1 MSIGPLTGPLGVS
14 RKEVVVIE
22 ENLVEPSKS
31 RVVIREYDPFSN
43 AVIGEEFIDMRL
55 APGNPE
61 LAAQIH
67 QSNKATQSAQ
77 RATLLAPGFTV
88 AKGLGFVGAKVG
100 LPSTRKIVEGIK
112 GAFVQPKIKT
122 TPLQITP
129 ASRGVPRAQQ
139 KSSGVLVETTG
150 IKPTN
155 LTKGL
160 ALSVPGTVA
169 YTALSSA
176 RTDPITGDDLLQAE
190 QDAVITQQQGD
201 EISKQLEVIKPVTD
215 PNEIIQ
221 TPEKGGTADGT
232 SGSAAVGT
240 GQESEEGDSEDNIK
254 TLEQVGVDRFIDP
267 DALISFVRNV
277 GAGLT
282 STGQFGT
289 GLAVGATMA
298 AEERAKKEILETQE
312 KKEIQKEEALLEK
325 EFELDKKLLE
335 IQGTKPLLNTKEVA
349 AQSTQLSE
357 EINSFNSNEQAR
369 GLVEA
374 SIMVLQ
380 DAIDSG
386 EKLTGVG
393 GFFAKLGDQFQA
405 LISTQEGFDT
415 LSSRTKID
423 KLSEIVKLSNAREIL
438 NDTRLSNYERQ
449 ILGDAFGELKTLE
462 DPSIALGKFRKSLS
476 TLRESNEVRKNLI
489 GTLHEGLLTGGTL
502 GQNSYARTFDNVNKI
517 KNIDLDVSTAVETLN
532 RLISGQEFGG
542 NVIGLVE

>member
-14 RKEVVVIE
+14 RKEVVVLE
-22 ENLVEPSKS
+22 ENLVNPSQS

-67 QSNKATQSAQ
+67 ESNKATRAAQ
-77 RATLLAPGFTV
+77 MATLVAPGFAV
-88 AKGLGFVGAKVG
+88 GKGLGFVGAKVG
-100 LPSTRKIVEGIK
+100 LPSAKKIIEGIK
-112 GAFVQPKIKT
+112 GAFVRPKIKT
-122 TPLQITP
+122 TQLPITP
-129 ASRGVPRAQQ
+129 ASRGLPRSQQ
-139 KSSGVLVETTG
+139 QSSGVLLEKIGVE
-150 IKPTN
+150 PTS

-160 ALSVPGTVA
+160 AYSVPGAGA

-176 RTDPITGDDLLQAE
+176 RTDPLTGDDLKQAE
-190 QDAVITQQQGD
+190 EDAVITKKQGD
-201 EISKQLEVIKPVTD
+201 EIAKQLEVIKPVTD

-221 TPEKGGTADGT
+221 TPEAGGTADGT
-232 SGSAAVGT
+232 SGSATGGT
-240 GQESEEGDSEDNIK
+240 GQESEDGDGEDNIK

-312 KKEIQKEEALLEK
+312 KKEIQKEEAILEK
-325 EFELDKKLLE
+325 KFELDKKLLKMK
-335 IQGTKPLLNTKEVA
+335 GTEPTLDAKEVA
-349 AQSTQLSE
+349 AQSTNLSD
-357 EINSFNSNEQAR
+357 EISKFKSNEQAR

-393 GFFAKLGDQFQA
+393 GFFNKLQDQVQA
-405 LISTQEGFDT
+405 LVSTQEGFDN
-415 LSSRTKID
+415 LSARTKID

-462 DPSIALGKFRKSLS
+462 DPSIALGKFRKSLQ
-476 TLRESNEVRKNLI
+476 TLKESNEIRQDLI
-489 GTLHEGLLTGGTL
+489 STLHEGLLSGGLL
-502 GQNSYARTFDNVNKI
+502 GGSSFERTAPDVIAI
-517 KNIDLDVSTAVETLN
+517 KNIDLNLSTAVETLN